1 MEAAYSTRWIRSLR
15 PPKETVEP
23 FLPLGHLWEEERT
36 EAGTVRTLTVFLA
49 GAECPFTCIYCDLW
63 RRTLDGPTPPGAL
76 PAQLQK
82 VLEEEI
88 VPPSAAVKLY
98 NASNFFDPRA
108 VPEEDRPALLELLR
122 PFVRVTVESHPRLVG
137 WHCLDFASRLEGRLE
152 VALGLE
158 TVHPEALPRLN
169 KQMTLADFDRAADV
183 LRSSGIGV
191 RAFVLVGVPF
201 VAREEAVYW
210 AVRSAEY
217 AFQRGAG
224 RVSLIPVRG
233 GNGALEVLDRE
244 GNFFPPGLGQLEEAF
259 ERALELEGGIVQV
272 DLWDAHLFASCGACA
287 AARINRLAR
296 MNLTGRPEPRP
307 GCPACGWG

>member
-1 MEAAYSTRWIRSLR
+1 M
-15 PPKETVEP
+15 EP

-63 RRTLDGPTPPGAL
+63 RKTLDGPTPPGAL

-82 VLEEEI
+82 VLEAET

-108 VPEEDRPALLELLR
+108 VPEEDRPALLELVK

-137 WHCLDFASRLEGRLE
+137 RDCLEFASRLEGRLE
-152 VALGLE
+152 VAIGLE
-158 TVHPEALPRLN
+158 TIHPEALPRLN
-169 KQMTLADFDRAADV
+169 KQMTLGAFDRAASV
-183 LRSSGIGV
+183 LRRSGIDL

-201 VAREEAVYW
+201 VAREEAAYW
-210 AVRSAEY
+210 AVRSTEY
-217 AFQRGAG
+217 AFQQGAG

-233 GNGALEVLDRE
+233 GSGALEVLDRE
-244 GNFFPPGLGQLEEAF
+244 GNFFPPSLGQLEQAF
-259 ERALELEGGIVQV
+259 EQALELEGGIVQV
-272 DLWDAHLFASCGACA
+272 DLWDAHLFASCSVCA
-287 AARINRLAR
+287 AGRIERLAR
-296 MNLTGRPEPRP
+296 MNLTGRTEPRP
-307 GCPACGWG
+307 GCPACG